1 MKHVETK
8 EAAKLIRKVLKRNF
22 AGVKF
27 SVRTNSYSMG
37 SHVSIEW
44 TDGPTES
51 AVDAAVAPFYGVGF
65 NSMDDSTFY
74 TSTTMANE
82 DGSVENVMFSGSRP
96 SCCRNIS
103 DAVALAIGAELAV
116 VASSAVYLAE
126 PHEDREFTAEE
137 MVNGH
142 SLYLPVYVANLH
154 FDDEERYF
162 AAHTTEENAASC
174 LIRQLHAKKTYSA
187 K

>member
-22 AGVKF
+22 SGIKF

-44 TDGPTES
+44 TDGPTER

-74 TSTTMANE
+74 TSTTMSND
-82 DGSVENVMFSGSRP
+82 DGTVEEVRFSGSRP
-96 SCCRNIS
+96 SCSRNIS
-103 DAVALAIGAELAV
+103 DAIALELGAELAA
-116 VASSAVYLAE
+116 VAG
-126 PHEDREFTAEE
+126 DFTAEQ
-137 MVNGH
+137 MVVGY

-154 FDDEERYF
+154 FDDEPKYF
-162 AAHTTEENAASC
+162 AKHTTEENAAAC